1 MKAIDFRLRP
11 PALGFLNTS
20 MFADLA
26 RSAGKAA
33 DVGSRTPAS
42 ARNHSMQRL
51 FEEMDEAGIG
61 IGVISGRVSSVLGS
75 VPNADLAA
83 IVARYPERFVAF
95 AGIDPRDRIAA
106 CRNVDDAISAGFK
119 GISLEPGLLVDP
131 WYLDDPRLYPL
142 YAHCEDRNVLVLVM
156 SGGNAGPD
164 VSYCHPAA
172 IDRVARDF
180 SGLTIIAGH
189 GNWPFAS
196 EIIHVCYRR
205 PNIFLSPD
213 IYLNPGLPGA
223 REYVDA
229 ANGFLAERLLFGSA
243 YPFSALND
251 AMRFMTGFPLRPE
264 VLELVLHGNAQRLL
278 QLGDYTRKP
287 GAVR

>member
-11 PALGFLNTS
+11 PARGFLNTS
-20 MFADLA
+20 MFANLA

-33 DVGSRTPAS
+33 GVGSRTPDS
-42 ARNHSMQRL
+42 ARKHSMQCL
-51 FEEMDEAGIG
+51 FSEMDAAGIG

-75 VPNADLAA
+75 VPNSDLAS
-83 IVARYPERFVAF
+83 IVARYPDRFVAF
-95 AGIDPRDRIAA
+95 AGIDPRDRRAA
-106 CRNVDDAISAGFK
+106 SRDIDDAVNAGFK

-142 YAHCEDRNVLVLVM
+142 YAHCEDRRVLVLVM

-180 SGLTIIAGH
+180 PRLTIVAGH
-189 GNWPFAS
+189 GNWPFVS

-243 YPFSALND
+243 YPFSALDD
-251 AMRFMTGFPLRPE
+251 AMRFMKGFPLRPE

-278 QLGDYTRKP
+278 RLGGRDGNP
-287 GAVR
+287 